1 MKNFLSSL
9 GCALFL
15 LSPSVGQA
23 FTLANGVQVNAV
35 SDTVFEVVPRS
46 SGTVEEF
53 WCGASEYA
61 RRVLGADWR
70 DPIYVLRGR
79 GESVTTGKRSAVQ
92 FTLSADQVAGLG
104 ADRGWFSFG
113 IRPGD
118 SMSVQQA
125 RTYCNQR
132 PIRP

>member
-1 MKNFLSSL
+1 MKNPLPAL
-9 GCALFL
+9 GCTLML
-15 LSPSVGQA
+15 LVPSIGQA

-35 SDTVFEVVPRS
+35 NDTVFEVVPRS

-92 FTLSADQVAGLG
+92 FTLSFDQVAGLG
-104 ADRGWFSFG
+104 GDRGWFTFG
-113 IRPGD
+113 IHPGD

-125 RTYCNQR
+125 KTYCN
-132 PIRP
+132 IRPVRP